1 MLLNFF
7 PSRALAL
14 YLGRTFLWRCFAML
28 AMLVL
33 VLQMLDLLSEAGAV
47 LAYPGNG
54 DAELW
59 RYVSL
64 RMPQIIS
71 RFLPFSVLLGT
82 LIMLATLN
90 ANSEVIAMKAGGL
103 SAHQILAPLML
114 ASLGVAVI
122 SYVFNERVVVRATA
136 TLTAWEAAKFGP
148 IPADRGVKSN
158 VWVRDDA
165 DLIRAGTITGRGRSV
180 RLQDVSIFDRHGDR
194 LVSVISASSGRYT
207 GKGWQ
212 LEQVRIFDVV
222 QGTSRTVDSMVVGE
236 GVTPDQFTL
245 SSVDPDSLPF
255 PELRAAIETL
265 RAAGR
270 PVASLEG
277 ALWHKII
284 GPLSAL
290 LMPLLGSVAAFGI
303 ARSGK
308 LFVRAVTGMA
318 LGFAFFV
325 ADNFALSMGNL
336 GVYPPVLAAW
346 APFLLFLFVG
356 EAVLITTEE

>member
-1 MLLNFF
+1 MLFSFF
-7 PSRALAL
+7 PSRSIAV
-14 YLGRTFLWRCFAML
+14 YLGKTFLWRCFAML

-33 VLQMLDLLSEAGAV
+33 VLQMLDLLSEAGNV
-47 LAYPGNG
+47 LSYPGNG

-90 ANSEVIAMKAGGL
+90 ANSEVIAMKSGGL

-114 ASLGVAVI
+114 ASLGVAII

-136 TLTAWEAAKFGP
+136 TLSAWENAKFGP
-148 IPADRGVKSN
+148 IPGDRGIKSN
-158 VWVRDDA
+158 IWVRDGE
-165 DLIRAGTITGRGRSV
+165 DLIRAGTITGAGSNA
-180 RLQDVSIFDRHGDR
+180 RLQNVDIYDRHGDK
-194 LVSVISASSGRYT
+194 LVQIISAKTGRLT
-207 GKGWQ
+207 SEGW
-212 LEQVRIFDVV
+212 LMEGVRVFDVV
-222 QGTSRTVDSMVVGE
+222 RGTSREVASLTVGK
-236 GVTPDQFTL
+236 GIRPDQFTL
-245 SSVDPDSLPF
+245 SSVDPDGLSF
-255 PELRAAIETL
+255 TELQDAIETL
-265 RAAGR
+265 RESGR

-277 ALWHKII
+277 ALWHKIT

-308 LFVRAVTGMA
+308 LFVRAVIGMA

-336 GVYPPVLAAW
+336 GVYPPILAAW
-346 APFLLFLFVG
+346 APFLLFLLVG